1 MYENHTY
8 FCMVIIHF
16 SRKGCASTAPE
27 QPPAPL
33 AVEARPSLSK
43 AGGSARTGQTLL
55 LLSLSMGGYCL
66 SVCPHWGDPLL
77 FMFLLGPGHPE
88 TATQAGGSPQ
98 PAPHTC
104 RAAGAY
110 SPSSSSS
117 FCSRASASNPAAT
130 IFPSGAM
137 SNVWGMDLTP
147 YTSPAT
153 HCQPFRSDR

>member
-1 MYENHTY
+1 MYENHTCS
-8 FCMVIIHF
+8 CMVIIHF
-16 SRKGCASTAPE
+16 APKGLRFYCPRAATRAPGSRSAAFLFKSRRVCPHWAN
-27 QPPAPL
+27 PPS
-33 AVEARPSLSK
+33 VVFVNGRRLSFL
-43 AGGSARTGQTLL
+43 SARTGH
-55 LLSLSMGGYCL
+55 
-66 SVCPHWGDPLL
+66 PPP
-77 FMFLLGPGHPE
+77 FMFLPGPGHPE
-88 TATQAGGSPQ
+88 TAAQAGGSPQ

-104 RAAGAY
+104 RAADAY
-110 SPSSSSS
+110 FPSSSSS

>member
-1 MYENHTY
+1 MYENHTCS
-8 FCMVIIHF
+8 CMVIIHF
-16 SRKGCASTAPE
+16 ARKGCASTAPE

-55 LLSLSMGGYCL
+55 LLSLSMGGCCL

-77 FMFLLGPGHPE
+77 FMFLPNPGHPE
-88 TATQAGGSPQ
+88 TAAQAGGSPQ
-98 PAPHTC
+98 PAPHAC

-110 SPSSSSS
+110 FPSSSSS

>member
-55 LLSLSMGGYCL
+55 LLSLSMVGGCL
-66 SVCPHWGDPLL
+66 FCQPALGPPLL
-77 FMFLLGPGHPE
+77 FMFLPGPGHPE
-88 TATQAGGSPQ
+88 TAAQAGGSPQ